1 MKMRHDAQNA
11 KRNTLFNLLITLGCV
26 LLLGG
31 GILMARQAQAQE
43 TGPLSSQDAV
53 GATFTYQGRLL
64 DNGVAVDGTCD
75 FEFSLW
81 TALEGGSQVAAQAAN
96 GVEVNDGYFS
106 VPLNFGGNAF
116 TGDARYLNIGVNC
129 GSGST
134 LLEPRVALTA
144 APYAHSLRPGA
155 VISGAVSNSLNVQTS
170 AGGSASAL
178 LAQASSQTGQGIG
191 VWGATASEEG
201 GVAVL
206 GRAEADS
213 GTAYGVYG
221 LSFSSGGTGV
231 YGTAPTTGTA
241 GIATAGSDTTYG
253 VYGKANSSDG
263 YGVYGVAGAPSGI
276 LPGLFGI
283 GVGVWGDSADQ
294 PGLYGTSN
302 NGTGVV
308 GWSSNNP
315 GVGGI
320 STGSDGVQGTS
331 INGAGVHGIAPI
343 TGTAGIA
350 TGSGTT
356 YGIYGKATSL
366 SGKGVYG
373 EGGYYGVHGRGTDPT
388 GTSYGVYGQTESTS
402 VSSYGGYFM
411 NNNNVGLYAKGK
423 DTSSRT
429 AGDIRLAGTWG
440 VIAADESSNSSM
452 SLLSNDD
459 VVVYLDN
466 DDNDAS
472 SCFSIYDPGDSAI
485 VPIWE
490 ICHEG
495 TAASIVDTEEYGA
508 QKLYA
513 MESTEVWVEDFGSG
527 ALVNGVATVDIDPIF
542 AEMVDLNEY
551 HVFLTPL
558 GDCNGLYVAAK
569 TSTSFEV
576 RELGGGASN
585 VSFDYRIVAHR
596 LEEVR

>member
-1 MKMRHDAQNA
+1 MKH
-11 KRNTLFNLLITLGCV
+11 KTLFNLLMVLGFVFV
-26 LLLGG
+26 LVG
-31 GILMARQAQAQE
+31 GIIVTHRAQAQE
-43 TGPLSSQDAV
+43 AGPLGPQAAV
-53 GATFTYQGRLL
+53 GAAFTYQGRLL
-64 DNGVAVDGTCD
+64 DNGAAVDGTCD

-81 TALEGGSQVAAQAAN
+81 TALDGGSQVAAQAAN

-106 VPLNFGGNAF
+106 VPLDFGSDAF

-129 GSGST
+129 GSGGAALT
-134 LLEPRVALTA
+134 PRVTLTA
-144 APYAHSLRPGA
+144 APYANSLRPGA

-178 LAQASSQTGQGIG
+178 LAQASSQSGQGIG

-213 GTAYGVYG
+213 GKAYGVYG

-231 YGTAPTTGTA
+231 YGTAPTTGTV
-241 GIATAGSDTTYG
+241 GIATADSGTTHG
-253 VYGKANSSDG
+253 LYGKANSSGG

-283 GVGVWGDSADQ
+283 GVGVWGDSAEQ

-308 GWSSNNP
+308 GWSNNNP

-320 STGSDGVQGTS
+320 STSSDGVQGAS
-331 INGAGVHGIAPI
+331 VNGAGVRGAAPT
-343 TGTAGIA
+343 TGTVGIA

-356 YGIYGKATSL
+356 YGVYGKADSL

-373 EGGYYGVHGRGTDPT
+373 EGGFFGVQGRGMDPT
-388 GTSYGVYGQTESTS
+388 GTSYGVFGQTESTS
-402 VSSYGGYFM
+402 SASYGGYFR
-411 NNNNVGLYAKGK
+411 NDNNVGLYAAGE
-423 DTSSRT
+423 DSGSRI
-429 AGDIRLAGTWG
+429 AGDIRLAGAWG
-440 VIAADESSNSSM
+440 VIAADDNSDSSL

-459 VVVYLDN
+459 VFVYLDN
-466 DDNDAS
+466 NDDDAN
-472 SCFSIYDPGDSAI
+472 SCFSIFDPDDSTI

-490 ICHEG
+490 ICHSG

-513 MESTEVWVEDFGSG
+513 MESPDVWVEDFGSG
-527 ALVNGVATVDIDPIF
+527 ALVNGVATVSIDPIF
-542 AEMVDLNEY
+542 AETVDLDEY

-558 GDCNGLYVAAK
+558 GDCKGLYVAAK
-569 TSTSFEV
+569 TSISFEV

-596 LEEVR
+596 LGYEDVRLEEVR